1 MCDDGLI
8 HTTVSVPH
16 RCFASASDGYSPA
29 LAGAGAAA
37 GVFTGAVVAGDVG
50 RAPGVALGIC
60 DRTGAERASEPTAA
74 AANNKTTRFMRFS
87 PGGTNAPATQ
97 FRRRGLVP
105 KTWFWA
111 MAQTH

>member
-16 RCFASASDGYSPA
+16 RCFASASDAYSPT

-50 RAPGVALGIC
+50 RAPGVALGVC

-74 AANNKTTRFMRFS
+74 AASNKTMRFMRFS
-87 PGGTNAPATQ
+87 PRAPIRPLLNSVDAD
-97 FRRRGLVP
+97 
-105 KTWFWA
+105 
-111 MAQTH
+111 

>member
-16 RCFASASDGYSPA
+16 RCFASASDAYSPA

-50 RAPGVALGIC
+50 RAPGVALGVC
-60 DRTGAERASEPTAA
+60 DSTGAGRASEPTAA
-74 AANNKTTRFMRFS
+74 AANKTMRFMRFS

-97 FRRRGLVP
+97 FRGRGLVP

-111 MAQTH
+111 MA